1 MRFMV
6 NIDGLADGRD
16 TYFQRIYTE
25 QEDKRGF
32 LKRLG
37 EKKSKIDNVEAV
49 TIIRDDI
56 LEEAKSGFS
65 KNVSSSQSKTVF
77 ELASAVVKEEAKEEI
92 KTKMKFKCK
101 ICNEEFDSGVK
112 VGKHK
117 KEKHPEQV
125 LA

>member
-37 EKKSKIDNVEAV
+37 EKKSKIDNVDAV

-56 LEEAKSGFS
+56 LEEVKESV
-65 KNVSSSQSKTVF
+65 NQTV
-77 ELASAVVKEEAKEEI
+77 SAVIKEEAK
-92 KTKMKFKCK
+92 KRLRLK
-101 ICNEEFDSGVK
+101 
-112 VGKHK
+112 
-117 KEKHPEQV
+117 
-125 LA
+125 